1 MKFRG
6 MGRIALAA
14 AAVWGL
20 ATSVAQA
27 TEISF
32 WTWRQEDK
40 AAYNEMFAD
49 FTKLNPD
56 ITVKFESF
64 PDENYPTIVSTALA
78 AGHGGDVIHTHAYG
92 WLVPFVKAGY
102 FVPLDIA
109 TVPSIANMPMR

>member
-1 MKFRG
+1 MKIRG

-20 ATSVAQA
+20 ATSMAQA

-78 AGHGGDVIHTHAYG
+78 AGHGRDAIPTPALG
-92 WLVPFVKAGY
+92 WPG
-102 FVPLDIA
+102 PLLK
-109 TVPSIANMPMR
+109 